1 MSRPFHK
8 ILRSTSKKIK
18 SWFLGLRRL
27 TKSEFQKS
35 LWSGLIPSLLLG
47 VAAFY
52 GLSQTNGQLAMLQ
65 EQLSY
70 SREPVI
76 FLESRPQLS
85 FAAMADS
92 SLLARLSGLYISNV
106 GNETA
111 ENVGIRFY
119 LFMVTDSA
127 IFSYGNQS
135 QLVRAYFSDTTRSP
149 RAMIWPRLSLLPN
162 QKEEELTARYLPK
175 LFDPYRFLPRGE
187 DPVRELLLVGKSLS
201 ADCVLGVEYSYR
213 RRSNLVAQSDTVFF
227 EFDPVLGTLDNL
239 ATRIGGNQF
248 VNRIR
253 KYMENGPEVAIAI
266 YRDKYVLT
274 RENAGRRQTIVAIFP
289 RTP

>member
-1 MSRPFHK
+1 MSLHNIMCYTSRK
-8 ILRSTSKKIK
+8 IA
-18 SWFLGLRRL
+18 SWFRAMRRL

-47 VAAFY
+47 AAAFY
-52 GLSQTNGQLAMLQ
+52 GLSQTNKQLALLQ

-76 FLESRPQLS
+76 FVESRPRFS
-85 FAAMADS
+85 VAAMADS
-92 SLLARLSGLYISNV
+92 SFLSRLSGLYISNV

-127 IFSYGNQS
+127 VFSYGNQS
-135 QLVRAYFSDTTRSP
+135 QLVRGYFSDTTRSP

-162 QKEEELTARYLPK
+162 QNEEELTPRYLLK

-213 RRSNLVAQSDTVFF
+213 RRSDLVARSDTVFF
-227 EFDPVLGTLDNL
+227 EFDPILGRLDNL
-239 ATRIGGNQF
+239 ATRIGGNRYAD
-248 VNRIR
+248 RIR

-266 YRDKYVLT
+266 YPDRYVLT
-274 RENAGRRQTIVAIFP
+274 RDDAGGHHTIVAIFP